1 MIVLYL
7 KNSFIFDLS
16 NTHKHRIMKNY
27 TVTIEIKS
35 SNFYNNNF
43 ESFTIGADN
52 RKDAIQKGRRIARQE
67 NAKFIDVRLVRN

>member
-1 MIVLYL
+1 
-7 KNSFIFDLS
+7 
-16 NTHKHRIMKNY
+16 MKNY